1 MGHRT
6 IAAALAV
13 AFALFAAAPARA
25 HATDEVLQQIYL
37 GPAAGTLNVEVVLTP
52 GAMVAAGYTAGID
65 IDRDGTFGPA
75 ETAAHMTTVAR
86 SLSLTVDGAPV
97 PLTVTGSSYPD
108 RKLLAVGGS
117 AISLYATAPLPP
129 GAERIEFRDA
139 YRPYQKTAVQMS
151 VTGPAGEIIRRDRG
165 RTLAVELAPPAQAA
179 PAPAPAPA
187 RNPALAALREPLT
200 SPWAFLALIAIC
212 ALLGALHALTPG
224 HGKAFL
230 AAYLVGTKGTPR
242 QAIALGGMITVTHTS
257 SVLVLGVAALVAG
270 HYVLPGVLVP
280 AVELVAGAVV
290 LMLGV
295 RIVRRRWRARHDH
308 HEHEHRRPRGWREVA
323 AAGLSGGLVPCPE
336 ALGILILAVGLHRTA
351 VGLAMI
357 VAFSLGLAAVVV
369 GLGLVLVTARDAF
382 AGLRPARNPVL
393 LSRLPL
399 VSAAV
404 VVLLGV
410 AMTVTGM
417 AGVVEVS

>member
-1 MGHRT
+1 MGRRA
-6 IAAALAV
+6 IAAAFALV
-13 AFALFAAAPARA
+13 MALFAAGPAQA
-25 HATDEVLQQIYL
+25 HAVDEVLQQVYL
-37 GPAAGTLNVEVVLTP
+37 GPAAGALDVEVVLTP
-52 GAMVAAGYTAGID
+52 GAMVASGYTTGID
-65 IDRDGTFGPA
+65 TNRDGTFGPS
-75 ETAAHMTTVAR
+75 ETAAHMAVVAR
-86 SLSLTVDGAPV
+86 SLTLTVDGAPV

-151 VTGPAGEIIRRDRG
+151 VTGPAGEIVRRDEG
-165 RTLAVELAPPAQAA
+165 RTLTVQLAAPVQAA
-179 PAPAPAPA
+179 PAPPPTPSEN
-187 RNPALAALREPLT
+187 RALAALREPLT
-200 SPWAFLALIAIC
+200 SPWALLVLIAVC

-242 QAIALGGMITVTHTS
+242 QAVALGGMITATHTA
-257 SVLVLGVAALVAG
+257 SVLILGVAVLVAG

-280 AVELVAGAVV
+280 ALELVAGTVV

-295 RIVRRRWRARHDH
+295 RIVRRRWRARHDRH
-308 HEHEHRRPRGWREVA
+308 DHEHRRPRGWRELA

-336 ALGILILAVGLHRTA
+336 ASGILILAVGLHRTA
-351 VGLAMI
+351 LGLAMI

-393 LSRLPL
+393 LNRLPL
-399 VSAAV
+399 VSAGM
-404 VVLLGV
+404 VVLLGA
-410 AMTVTGM
+410 AMTCT
-417 AGVVEVS
+417 GVVSVATS